1 MASIQFIAGVD
12 EQEIPDIKLTRS
24 KDGKTGTA
32 TFIFTNPNIFQK
44 TSTYQGD
51 ITGMYLI
58 DEEGKIV
65 TREVNAKFV
74 NGKPYKIEALYIIK
88 NNEEW
93 DRFMRFMDR
102 YAKEKGLSFTKSSNE

>member
-1 MASIQFIAGVD
+1 MASIQFITGLD
-12 EQEIPDIKLTRS
+12 EKEIPDIKLTRS
-24 KDGKTGTA
+24 KDGKTDQA
-32 TFIFTNPNIFQK
+32 
-44 TSTYQGD
+44 D

-58 DEEGKIV
+58 DEEGEMV

-88 NNEEW
+88 NNDEW

-102 YAKEKGLSFTKSSNE
+102 YAKEKGLVFTKSSDT